1 MIYDA
6 VLHEDLLT
14 AALPAPVVLDTGVWR
29 PWVSGEILHGLLYHI
44 SDIGSGTIGEPY
56 DIIPDIPESVM
67 QFEYEFVPDDIG
79 EYPFTATPE
88 LAAEG
93 SVVSADLEISGTGI
107 WNNRIITAVPSELD
121 FEQIGS
127 VADET
132 KPVTVS
138 VSNRKALLTYDE
150 GTVSDPA
157 FEVVPLS
164 GERLLQPAVV
174 PEAGKQYYLHTD
186 GSITTNPNGALAP
199 VAYGYAGKWRI
210 GSAP

>member
-14 AALPAPVVLDTGVWR
+14 ASLPAPVVLDTGIWR
-29 PWVSGEILHGLLYHI
+29 LWVSGEILGGFLYNI
-44 SDIGSGTIGEPY
+44 SDVGIGTIGEPY
-56 DIIPDIPESVM
+56 DVIPDIPESVM
-67 QFEYEFVPDDIG
+67 RFEYEFAPDDIG
-79 EYPFTATPE
+79 EYPFTATPDPVYT
-88 LAAEG
+88 G
-93 SVVSADLEISGTGI
+93 DVVSADLALTGTGL
-107 WNNRIITAVPSELD
+107 WNNRVIQVSPDALD
-121 FEQIGS
+121 FEQVGS

-138 VSNRKALLTYDE
+138 VLNRKALLTYDE